1 MSEIGQLGAGP
12 ELEHGILQ
20 RDIVVIGASAG
31 GVEALRGLAAGLPPE
46 LPAAVF
52 VVLHV
57 LPSGTSLLPQILAR
71 QTPLA
76 VAAAEDGE
84 PIERGRIYVAPPDH
98 HMLVERGRVR
108 LTRGPRENGH
118 RPAVDPLFRSA
129 ARAYGQRVI
138 GVVLSGALDD
148 GAAGLK
154 IVSENGGTAV
164 VQDPADAL
172 YPSMPRSALAGDATA
187 RAIPLGEM
195 PAALCSMID
204 EPLERLARAAP
215 RREPSIGPGTHD
227 DRADDADP
235 RSGTITGLTCPECGG
250 ALWEHDE
257 TGVPRFKCHVG
268 HAYSADSLEVSQAQA
283 LESALWAAMR
293 SLQERADMFRRLARR
308 SGDGQRLDAKAK
320 DADSHADML
329 RSLVTSFGREPG
341 DSGEAGEATG

>member
-1 MSEIGQLGAGP
+1 VSEIGEVGARP
-12 ELEHGILQ
+12 ELDHGILQ

-31 GVEALRGLAAGLPPE
+31 GVEALRSLVAGLPPE

-57 LPSGTSLLPQILAR
+57 LPSGTSLLSQILAR
-71 QTPLA
+71 QTRLV
-76 VAAAEDGE
+76 VAPAGDGE

-138 GVVLSGALDD
+138 GIVLSGALDD

-154 IVSENGGTAV
+154 MISDNGGTGV
-164 VQDPADAL
+164 VQDPAGAL

-187 RAIPLGEM
+187 RAVPIEELPGT
-195 PAALCSMID
+195 LCSMID
-204 EPLERLARAAP
+204 EPLERLAPAAP
-215 RREPSIGPGTHD
+215 PRKPKVGPGTHD
-227 DRADDADP
+227 DRADDSDP

-257 TGVPRFKCHVG
+257 TGVLRFKCHVG

-308 SGDGQRLDAKAK
+308 SGDGQRLDAKAT
-320 DADSHADML
+320 DADSHADIL

-341 DSGEAGEATG
+341 ESGEADEATA